1 MTGRGQ
7 NTAQSPL
14 NLAAPIPER
23 DFANPPPR
31 LLMFRRCKMP
41 ELSQHAI
48 RELRQSLPLL
58 ERLKERFSSHDT
70 LTGDEFT
77 QLQRA
82 LDRVSSLTDYSQF
95 RTWVGGDLERPKD
108 GWYASVTYTVEEH
121 HIAIAERLCLYTQE
135 ILENQKIEEKL
146 DFLTQENASLKEQLA
161 ELRRRESTY
170 LSVIKKAQTSA
181 RYSPSPSPKDKEIL
195 LNSYRRQRTILIKN
209 LTRYQED
216 KAKYGLNAPVHIQ
229 NAIDQTEEDIK
240 RIEARIADLE
250 KEPS

>member
-1 MTGRGQ
+1 
-7 NTAQSPL
+7 
-14 NLAAPIPER
+14 
-23 DFANPPPR
+23 
-31 LLMFRRCKMP
+31 MP

-108 GWYASVTYTVEEH
+108 GWYASVTYTVKEH

-170 LSVIKKAQTSA
+170 LSVIKKAQTTTS
-181 RYSPSPSPKDKEIL
+181 YSVLPENEQSVCA
-195 LNSYRRQRTILIKN
+195 SYQTERASLVSN
-209 LTRYQED
+209 LHRLRKQE
-216 KAKYGLNAPVHIQ
+216 AMYGLLDTPLYIRNSIKEH
-229 NAIDQTEEDIK
+229 EK
-240 RIEARIADLE
+240 RINEIDAHIANFKASKPDWL
-250 KEPS
+250 